1 MVGAE
6 FHVSVSAAAGTP
18 QPPPLSAAKDILLVF
33 WCFEGQVRPFQWKEN
48 AMESGTRGK
57 QEWQND
63 KGVKSDAA
71 NWMASL
77 AEEVPG
83 THEMV
88 YWKGR

>member
-1 MVGAE
+1 
-6 FHVSVSAAAGTP
+6 
-18 QPPPLSAAKDILLVF
+18 
-33 WCFEGQVRPFQWKEN
+33 
-48 AMESGTRGK
+48 MESGTRGK